1 MTRACE
7 RLVIDPRRRRRAIL
21 CAIRAARE
29 RLTLSI
35 FRCDGGVVL
44 RALAAAAERGVQV
57 RVLMTAR
64 ARAAGKNLDA
74 LHGRLAGRGIDVRR
88 FAGGMKY
95 HAKYLV
101 ADGRLALVTTANLT
115 ARCFDRTCDFSL
127 VTRDQAVVTGL
138 SELFDADWA
147 GRAVRFTGA
156 QRERLIVGPDQEPRE
171 RFATLMREAR
181 QRIRIVD
188 AKLTD
193 PRIVE
198 LLDERQRAGVT
209 VERARRRHLR
219 PLRRHGKLLIV
230 DGGAA
235 VLGSLALSARA
246 LDGRRELAVVV
257 RDPRLLAGL
266 DAFWRTHVAPRP
278 SDAGAGLAA
287 PLMEMAP

>member
-7 RLVIDPRRRRRAIL
+7 RLVIDPRLRRRAIL
-21 CAIRAARE
+21 SAIRAARV

-35 FRCDGGVVL
+35 FRCDDAVVL
-44 RALAAAAERGVQV
+44 QALAAAADRGVHV

-74 LHGRLAGRGIDVRR
+74 LHARLAGHGIDVRR

-127 VTRDQAVVTGL
+127 VTRDPAVVSGL
-138 SELFDADWA
+138 NELFDADWA
-147 GRAVRFTGA
+147 GRAVKFTDA

-171 RFATLMREAR
+171 RFATLVREAR

-198 LLDERQRAGVT
+198 LLDERHRAGIA
-209 VERARRRHLR
+209 VERARRRQLR
-219 PLRRHGKLLIV
+219 PLRRHGKLLII

-246 LDGRRELAVVV
+246 LDSRRELAVVM
-257 RDPRLLAGL
+257 RDPQLLAGL

-278 SDAGAGLAA
+278 SDAGAALVAPPMELAS
-287 PLMEMAP
+287 